1 MKKINIKNSYIKKL
15 FFSLI
20 LIYLSVFILLFAFQ
34 GLIFR
39 NFYTQ
44 RTINNTKE
52 EISILFDTI
61 NSSNLLEEVG
71 DFSQET
77 QTTSIILPI
86 SQFQDIT
93 KLGLDVI
100 NVEYNST
107 LYTIFAPTLHE
118 GEYHIGDE
126 IVASL
131 YYHSD
136 TGNYVP
142 SMLRLNG
149 SMIIQSRMHTI
160 DPMYSSLISGIDS
173 STKIPITGEI
183 KSISSSTLP
192 TTNIIS
198 PIISNEVINIVAESF
213 DSTTTFD
220 DGFYYYTSNDDSKFS
235 SLVFVANTSINGES
249 NVLISVYPMSHIEDI
264 VDAVQIVNIYIFSIV
279 LALLIG
285 FAFISSKQ
293 FSKPLL
299 FINKATKDLSNLDFS
314 NPLIEIKTQDEFS
327 ELAKNINSLSLNL
340 KSTLERL
347 NEQNIQLSTSLDRE
361 NKNENTRRDF
371 VSGMSHELKTPL
383 SVIQAS
389 AEALEKNIFE
399 TEEEK
404 IRSLSLIQQEVQKTN
419 KLINNMITIYNLDN
433 PDYTSEWKEINLS
446 SIVKNIEESLRLLY
460 TNSNIEVELILEDS
474 IIMADQM
481 KMELIVSNLFTNAIK
496 YTPKNKKIEIKV
508 LNLEEYVKFEIVNY
522 GVSIDDDKID
532 KLFNAFYRVD
542 KSRTRTEGSAGLGL
556 YIVQQTL
563 SQIDSVCVAKNVT
576 DGISFSFKIKK

>member
-1 MKKINIKNSYIKKL
+1 
-15 FFSLI
+15 
-20 LIYLSVFILLFAFQ
+20 
-34 GLIFR
+34 
-39 NFYTQ
+39 
-44 RTINNTKE
+44 
-52 EISILFDTI
+52 
-61 NSSNLLEEVG
+61 
-71 DFSQET
+71 
-77 QTTSIILPI
+77 
-86 SQFQDIT
+86 
-93 KLGLDVI
+93 
-100 NVEYNST
+100 
-107 LYTIFAPTLHE
+107 
-118 GEYHIGDE
+118 
-126 IVASL
+126 
-131 YYHSD
+131 
-136 TGNYVP
+136 
-142 SMLRLNG
+142 
-149 SMIIQSRMHTI
+149 
-160 DPMYSSLISGIDS
+160 
-173 STKIPITGEI
+173 
-183 KSISSSTLP
+183 
-192 TTNIIS
+192 
-198 PIISNEVINIVAESF
+198 
-213 DSTTTFD
+213 
-220 DGFYYYTSNDDSKFS
+220 
-235 SLVFVANTSINGES
+235 
-249 NVLISVYPMSHIEDI
+249 MSHIEDI